1 MKMIE
6 TRSAAGHILAH
17 DLTQIIPGAAKGAR
31 FKKGHIVT
39 KEDIP
44 VLLSMG
50 KQHLFV
56 WEQRNGFLHENEAAQ
71 RLAALCQNK
80 DIVMS
85 QVSEGK
91 IELFASRDGLFQ
103 VDVKR
108 LNIVNSIDNLI
119 VATRH
124 TNTAVRKGDKLAGV
138 RVVPLVIEE
147 KTIKQA
153 ERFIPKSTLLS
164 LSPWKRKTCGLIIT
178 GSEVAQGLVRD
189 AFAPALEEKLSGY
202 GMRIAERC
210 FPGDDQQAIAKA
222 AVSYWKKGLDMVICT
237 GGMSVDPDDKTPV

>member
-1 MKMIE
+1 MRQDISWLTTYADY
-6 TRSAAGHILAH
+6 TRRS
-17 DLTQIIPGAAKGAR
+17 KRRR

-44 VLLSMG
+44 VLAVYWGNSTI
-50 KQHLFV
+50 FV

-222 AVSYWKKGLDMVICT
+222 AVSYWKKRLGYGDLHRRNEC
-237 GGMSVDPDDKTPV
+237 GSG

>member
-189 AFAPALEEKLSGY
+189 ALCSGARRKAVWLRNAY
-202 GMRIAERC
+202 CGTM
-210 FPGDDQQAIAKA
+210 FPG
-222 AVSYWKKGLDMVICT
+222 
-237 GGMSVDPDDKTPV
+237 